1 MKKNLMILAAAAAA
15 FGLLAITGCDKNG
28 CEAEPSAGTV
38 SINKVWVADLTISE
52 GEETVTMTYCLD
64 MGAAHENTFILAMS
78 GMDPTDP
85 NVYVSYDEG
94 YTIKSITPADE
105 TSGTIIVNFNT
116 EDGSESEDE
125 TITYSNLTEN
135 SVTITTKLADPMSG
149 TVSEI
154 TYDCTLAPEQIK
166 VYTMTEY
173 MEIMYPSE
181 GGETTEE

>member
-1 MKKNLMILAAAAAA
+1 MKKNLMILAATAAA

-38 SINKVWVADLTISE
+38 SINKVWVADLTIGE
-52 GEETVTMTYCLD
+52 GEETVTMTYCID
-64 MGAAHENTFILAMS
+64 MGAAHENTFILGMS
-78 GMDPTDP
+78 GIDSDP
-85 NVYVSYDEG
+85 NVYISYDNG

-135 SVTITTKLADPMSG
+135 SVTITTKLVDPMSG

-154 TYDCTLAPEQIK
+154 TYDCTLAPEQTK

-173 MEIMYPSE
+173 TEIMYPSE